1 MDYTI
6 VYKTYKNDLDWL
18 KYSLL
23 SIKKYI
29 SNTPEIVIYYHDQCL
44 EELNILL
51 EELNIDLKYRLI
63 PVEYD
68 INGYLKQMVIK
79 CMCFEDITT
88 EYILIMDCDVILNEF
103 FDIKDLIDE
112 SGKINWYYL
121 SKTESNNK
129 DDQWRVW
136 EKSIKNMVN
145 EDMNNFYMY
154 NGFPFLFK
162 RETLDLAYQKF
173 ISIHRIDY
181 NDFCKRLLSENNISI
196 NDPITGVD
204 GKFETM
210 ATIFEEFEYL
220 GWYSYN
226 YTNDY
231 RFIEG
236 PNILSIRSQFWSHG
250 GLTPEIKNEIERIL
264 SK

>member
-18 KYSLL
+18 KYSLM

-29 SNTPEIVIYYHDQCL
+29 SNIPEIVIYYHDQCKD
-44 EELNILL
+44 ELHILL
-51 EELNIDLKYRLI
+51 DELNIDLKYRLI

-79 CMCFEDITT
+79 CMCFKDITT
-88 EYILIMDCDVILNEF
+88 DYILIMDCDVILNNF
-103 FDIKDLIDE
+103 FNITDLINDD
-112 SGKINWYYL
+112 GKINWYL
-121 SKTESNNK
+121 LHKNESNKN

-145 EDMNNFYMY
+145 EDMNTFYMY

-162 RETLDLAYQKF
+162 KETLEAAYYHF
-173 ISIHRIDY
+173 LSIHGLDY
-181 NDFCKRLLSENNISI
+181 NEFCKRLLNSNNVSV
-196 NDPITGVD
+196 NDPITGPD
-204 GKFETM
+204 GKFEIM

-220 GWYSYN
+220 GWYSSN
-226 YTNDY
+226 HTNDY
-231 RFIEG
+231 KFIEG
-236 PNILSIRSQFWSHG
+236 PNSLSIRSQFWSHG
-250 GLTPEIKNEIERIL
+250 GLTPEIKNEIEIIL
-264 SK
+264 K